1 MAVCVSLEEKTST
14 TNTNAA
20 TAKKEALIIIS
31 GWFENKLN
39 AILLDSKYTNFHHGE
54 FATTF
59 ISLSDI
65 FYDGKKAYFVKKTDE
80 DGTSY
85 YVRRSD
91 KIAKEGKLHDAIIA
105 ARDLIVNSL
114 KEDGDDYIVDA
125 SKNSKGLKLETD
137 IEVYHFYALKSIVD
151 TLTSFTTSFYL
162 ADETL
167 SIAHKYQ
174 YLFEQA
180 LINGEKYIVRD
191 AENNMVCNKCIT
203 YEHIPYYH
211 FITVD
216 TKEEIEDDIL
226 LTGIRENT
234 ISTLTEN
241 KCMFDQRK
249 TCTSCFLCIGILEDT
264 TKKNETIN
272 VEIDEVAISE
282 AMEKN
287 KKPVTSGIK
296 SFFAKLFKS
305 KK

>member
-1 MAVCVSLEEKTST
+1 MKDINYYKFVNELAKILIDFCDDFDNAMKANVSEYKDDKWFST
-14 TNTNAA
+14 RGDA
-20 TAKKEALIIIS
+20 
-31 GWFENKLN
+31 FENKLN
-39 AILLDSKYTNFHHGE
+39 AILLDSSYTNFHHGE

-91 KIAKEGKLHDAIIA
+91 KVAKEGKLHDAIIA

-114 KEDGDDYIVDA
+114 KEAGDDYIVDA

-151 TLTSFTTSFYL
+151 TMTSFTTSFYL

-211 FITVD
+211 FVTVD
-216 TKEEIEDDIL
+216 TKEEIEAYKDRSY
-226 LTGIRENT
+226 TK
-234 ISTLTEN
+234 S
-241 KCMFDQRK
+241 DQYAI
-249 TCTSCFLCIGILEDT
+249 CILEDT
-264 TKKNETIN
+264 TKKNETIS